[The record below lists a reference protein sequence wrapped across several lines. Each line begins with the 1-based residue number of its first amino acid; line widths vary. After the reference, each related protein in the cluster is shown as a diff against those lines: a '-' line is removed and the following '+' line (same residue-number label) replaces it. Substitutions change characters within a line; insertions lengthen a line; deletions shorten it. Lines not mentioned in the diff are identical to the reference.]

1 MHIHKLINYEISEYY
16 TRGPAKLKKEEK
28 ILHGACTI
36 RASGLGTRESKIC
49 GCGTGLEYS
58 QSRAP
63 GSVETPLAHSESIE
77 E

>member
-36 RASGLGTRESKIC
+36 RASGLGRVK
-49 GCGTGLEYS
+49 
-58 QSRAP
+58 
-63 GSVETPLAHSESIE
+63 SVAVVLG
-77 E
+77 

>member
-16 TRGPAKLKKEEK
+16 TRGPAKLKKRREN
-28 ILHGACTI
+28 IAWCVHNQ
-36 RASGLGTRESKIC
+36 GLGTRESKIC